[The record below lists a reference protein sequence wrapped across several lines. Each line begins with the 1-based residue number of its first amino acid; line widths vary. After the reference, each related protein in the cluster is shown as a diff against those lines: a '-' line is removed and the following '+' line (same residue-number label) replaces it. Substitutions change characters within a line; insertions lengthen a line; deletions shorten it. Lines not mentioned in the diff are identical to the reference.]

1 MTLLNDTLISLAGQG
16 AALRVSAREISQN
29 QLNQLAAAIAQG
41 GGKLTITQANS
52 LTPQQAASLVAV
64 AGKQVEFDLTV

>member
-1 MTLLNDTLISLAGQG
+1 MTLLPDTLISLASQG
-16 AALRVSAREISQN
+16 AALRVNAREVSQN

-52 LTPQQAASLVAV
+52 LTPQQAASLAAV
-64 AGKQVEFDLTV
+64 AGCHVEFDLTN

>member
-1 MTLLNDTLISLAGQG
+1 MTLLPDTLISLAAQG

-29 QLNQLAAAIAQG
+29 QLNQLAAAITEG

-64 AGKQVEFDLTV
+64 AGGHVEFDLTA